1 MTALKCIAPLFP
13 IGTRNLHS
21 SQSIFLYRAS
31 PVAIYSWALQEKFTT
46 QRFSIQIRTTETKP
60 NPNPNPNT
68 NPNPNPTK
76 TYHLMVYMVLGGE
89 LLRERHTPVGY
100 AQG

>member
-1 MTALKCIAPLFP
+1 
-13 IGTRNLHS
+13 
-21 SQSIFLYRAS
+21 
-31 PVAIYSWALQEKFTT
+31 VAIYSWALQEKFTT

-60 NPNPNPNT
+60 NPNPNP
-68 NPNPNPTK
+68 TK

-89 LLRERHTPVGY
+89 LLPERHTPVGY